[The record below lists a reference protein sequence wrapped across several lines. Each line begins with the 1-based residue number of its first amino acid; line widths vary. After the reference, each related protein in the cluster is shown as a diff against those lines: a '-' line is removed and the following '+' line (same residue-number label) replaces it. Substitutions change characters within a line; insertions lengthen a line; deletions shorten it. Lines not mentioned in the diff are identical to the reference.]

1 MKGEHS
7 GMPIRQPIVCVL
19 GHVDTGK
26 TLLLDEIRKT
36 SVQAREAGGMT
47 QHIGASF
54 FPLETLKQL
63 IGPMLSGMKGEIEI
77 PGLLIVDTPG
87 HEAFTNLRRRGGSVA
102 DIAILVVDI
111 LKGLEAQ
118 TFECIDILKARKTP
132 FIVAVNK
139 IDRIPGWKPQPSAPF
154 MKTYPSQDPYVREDL
169 DNRLYTVIGGFS
181 RLGFKT
187 DRFDHLRR
195 EDFAST
201 IALVPTSAKTG
212 EGLTEL
218 LMVLV
223 GLTQQYLKKRL
234 QTTEGPAKGS
244 VLEVKEEPG
253 LGLTLNT
260 IVYDGTLQKD
270 DLIVVGG
277 KEKPVITTVRAI
289 LVPKPLDEIR
299 DPRDRF
305 SSVDCVF
312 AAAGV
317 KIVAS
322 GLEGALAGAPLYV
335 VPSGE
340 DASEYAKLVTEEVGR
355 IRIATEIAGVV
366 VKADTLGS
374 LEAIAEILKQNNVQ
388 IRIADIGDISKRDVI
403 EASVVKAREPFLGVI
418 LAFGVKVLP
427 DAQEEAAAGSVQIF
441 QEPIIYNM
449 IDKYLDWQ
457 KAQREAKVELE
468 FEKLVKPGK
477 IQVMAGF
484 VFRRAKPAIFGV
496 EVLGGLIKP
505 KVALLRA
512 ETGEDVGEIQQ
523 IQDKGKA
530 ISEAKAGMQVAIS
543 MDDPVVGRHVFERDI
558 LYVKVPE
565 HDAKIL
571 MSTCVEKL
579 SDDEQNVL
587 KEYIKIMQ
595 KKTPFWGG
603 F

>member
-1 MKGEHS
+1 
-7 GMPIRQPIVCVL
+7 MPIRQPIVCVL

-26 TLLLDEIRKT
+26 TSLLDQIRKT

-63 IGPMLSGMKGEIEI
+63 IGPLLSSLKGEIEI

-111 LKGLEAQ
+111 LKGIEKQ
-118 TFECIDILKARKTP
+118 TLECIEILRAKKTP
-132 FIVAVNK
+132 FIVAINK
-139 IDRIPGWKPQPSAPF
+139 IDRIPGWKPQQSTPF
-154 MKTYPSQDPYVREDL
+154 LKSYPTQDAYVREDL
-169 DNRLYTVIGGFS
+169 DNRLYTIMGAFS

-187 DRFDHLRR
+187 DRFDRLRR
-195 EDFAST
+195 EDFTST

-212 EGLTEL
+212 EGLAEL

-260 IVYDGTLQKD
+260 IIYDGTLRKD

-277 KEKPVITTVRAI
+277 KTQPVVTTVRAI
-289 LVPKPLDEIR
+289 LVPKPLDEMR

-305 SSVDCVF
+305 SSVECVF

-322 GLEGALAGAPLYV
+322 ELEGALAGAPLYV
-335 VPSGE
+335 VPKGE
-340 DASEYAKLVTEEVGR
+340 NTNDYTKLVTEEVGR
-355 IRIATEIAGVV
+355 AKIDTDVAGVV

-374 LEAIAEILKQNNVQ
+374 LEAVADILKANNVP
-388 IRIADIGDISKRDVI
+388 IRIADVGDISKRDVV
-403 EASVVKAREPFLGVI
+403 EASIVKTREPLLGVI
-418 LAFGVKVLP
+418 LAFGVKILP
-427 DAQEEAAAGSVQIF
+427 DAEEEAKKSAIQVF

-449 IDKYLDWQ
+449 IDKYLEWN
-457 KAQREAKVELE
+457 KNQREAKLELE

-477 IQVMAGF
+477 IQVLPGF
-484 VFRRAKPAIFGV
+484 IFRRAKPAIFGI

-505 KVALLRA
+505 KYSLLRA
-512 ETGEDVGEIQQ
+512 ETGEDIGEVQQ

-530 ISEAKAGMQVAIS
+530 ISEAKTGMQVAVS
-543 MDDPVVGRHVFERDI
+543 MDDPIVGRHVFERDI

-565 HDAKIL
+565 RDAKAL
-571 MSTCVEKL
+571 MTTCVEKL
-579 SDDEQNVL
+579 SEDEQEVL
-587 KEYIKIMQ
+587 REFIRLMQ
-595 KKTPFWGG
+595 KKIPFWGG

>member
-1 MKGEHS
+1 
-7 GMPIRQPIVCVL
+7 MPIRQPIVCVL

-26 TLLLDEIRKT
+26 TSLLDQIRKT

-63 IGPMLSGMKGEIEI
+63 IGPLLSSLKGEIEI

-111 LKGLEAQ
+111 LKGIEKQ
-118 TFECIDILKARKTP
+118 TLECIEILRAKKTP
-132 FIVAVNK
+132 FIVAINK
-139 IDRIPGWKPQPSAPF
+139 IDRIPGWKPQQSAPF
-154 MKTYPSQDPYVREDL
+154 LKSYPTQDAYVREDL
-169 DNRLYTVIGGFS
+169 DNRLYTIMGAFS

-187 DRFDHLRR
+187 DRFDRLRR
-195 EDFAST
+195 EDFTST

-212 EGLTEL
+212 EGLAEL

-260 IVYDGTLQKD
+260 IIYDGTLRKD

-277 KEKPVITTVRAI
+277 KTQPVVTTVRAI
-289 LVPKPLDEIR
+289 LVPKPLDEMR

-305 SSVDCVF
+305 SSVECVF

-322 GLEGALAGAPLYV
+322 ELEGALAGAPLYV
-335 VPSGE
+335 VPKGE
-340 DASEYAKLVTEEVGR
+340 NTNEYTKLVTEEVGR
-355 IRIATEIAGVV
+355 AKIDTDVAGVV

-374 LEAIAEILKQNNVQ
+374 LEAVADILKANNVP
-388 IRIADIGDISKRDVI
+388 IRIADVGDISKRDVV
-403 EASVVKAREPFLGVI
+403 EASIVKTREPLLGVI
-418 LAFGVKVLP
+418 LAFGVKILP
-427 DAQEEAAAGSVQIF
+427 DAEEEATKSAIQVF

-449 IDKYLDWQ
+449 IDKYLEWN
-457 KAQREAKVELE
+457 KNQREAKLELE

-477 IQVMAGF
+477 IQVLPGF
-484 VFRRAKPAIFGV
+484 IFRRAKPAIFGI

-505 KVALLRA
+505 KYSLLRA
-512 ETGEDVGEIQQ
+512 ETGEDIGEVQQ

-530 ISEAKAGMQVAIS
+530 ISEAKTGMQVAVS
-543 MDDPVVGRHVFERDI
+543 MDDPIVGRHVFERDI

-565 HDAKIL
+565 RDAKAL
-571 MSTCVEKL
+571 MTTCVEKL
-579 SDDEQNVL
+579 SEDEQEVL
-587 KEYIKIMQ
+587 REFIRLMQ
-595 KKTPFWGG
+595 KKIPFWGG